1 MKISCENS
9 LWSWNLKI
17 QIVKMKMQCQGQ
29 GKMVIHSVLLTIFGV
44 GVFVPTIFWGKS
56 ALCMCTSSPYEY
68 FPPTALENHS
78 PTPDQSDL
86 HVICWKTADEDY
98 IKRVKVFFWDMYMYI
113 YICVYIFIYIYINK
127 YMYVL
132 LTYMHVF
139 FLKNKPKWGTW
150 TCSEFFFNY
159 IKVMAPF

>member
-29 GKMVIHSVLLTIFGV
+29 GQGKVVIHSVLLTIFGV

-56 ALCMCTSSPYEY
+56 ALCMCTSSRYEY

-86 HVICWKTADEDY
+86 HVICWKTANEDY
-98 IKRVKVFFWDMYMYI
+98 IKRVKVLFETC
-113 YICVYIFIYIYINK
+113 ICIYIFIYKYI
-127 YMYVL
+127 
-132 LTYMHVF
+132 HVCIADIHACISF
-139 FLKNKPKWGTW
+139 
-150 TCSEFFFNY
+150 
-159 IKVMAPF
+159 